1 VEKIKRIPPNPSIC
15 LTGERFLNAEALCET
30 AVSVM
35 PSVTCCYCCLGRANA
50 MYAPIGDLQNFQDA
64 NDLFFLAG
72 MGAMKQPVEDNP
84 YYGEFNPFWERLA
97 AAVAEIGDDPL
108 TFKLLGD
115 AYQPF
120 DADERTTICLSARSY
135 RMPHRCLRTL
145 PGHALSV
152 HCRWRGT

>member
-1 VEKIKRIPPNPSIC
+1 
-15 LTGERFLNAEALCET
+15 
-30 AVSVM
+30 
-35 PSVTCCYCCLGRANA
+35 
-50 MYAPIGDLQNFQDA
+50 
-64 NDLFFLAG
+64 

-135 RMPHRCLRTL
+135 RMPPRCLRTL
-145 PGHALSV
+145 PRACPERSLPLEGYVINRKTMVNPSYVTMVAGVLKMDHQGYYTPKLQSTV
-152 HCRWRGT
+152 GGNT